1 MLVLGR
7 AVARTIRG
15 VSMQVQTDPTK
26 VFACKIKELSTTEA
40 VGFGV
45 AEGSLLVVV
54 TARLLGA
61 AKAVTY
67 E

>member
-1 MLVLGR
+1 
-7 AVARTIRG
+7 
-15 VSMQVQTDPTK
+15 MQVQTDPTK
-26 VFACKIKELSTTEA
+26 LFACKTKELNTIEA

-45 AEGSLLVVV
+45 AEGGLLVVV

-61 AKAVTY
+61 ANAVTY

>member
-1 MLVLGR
+1 MGE
-7 AVARTIRG
+7 AVASTVRG

-26 VFACKIKELSTTEA
+26 LFACNSKELRTTEA

-45 AEGSLLVVV
+45 AEAGLLVVV

-61 AKAVTY
+61 AMAVT
-67 E
+67 